1 MHPNDTDLGSKRIPR
16 IRYTLYIVYV
26 MDVELKEII

>member
-16 IRYTLYIVYV
+16 IRYTLYIYV